1 MPVSIFDLVVL
12 GVVFISAILAAVR
25 GFTREVLAIGAW
37 VAAGLAALFFHPQL
51 VPIVREHISHPIIS
65 LVVAIAAIF
74 LVTLLVVSFLT
85 VRLSDLVLDSRIGAL
100 DRSLGF
106 LFGAARGILI
116 CIIGYQFFAWLVPE
130 KMQPEWAKT
139 ARTRP
144 MLHNAGEGLIA
155 MLPENLDRTISELRK
170 RGTGAADG
178 ETPADAPPAVPPV
191 PPAPVPGQRSDAL
204 GATRHAQD
212 HAAPTLTVR
221 RT

>member
-12 GVVFISAILAAVR
+12 GVVIISAILAAVR

-51 VPIVREHISHPIIS
+51 VPIAREHIGNPTIA
-65 LVVAIAAIF
+65 LVVTIAVIF

-106 LFGAARGILI
+106 LFGAARGVLI

-144 MLHNAGEGLIA
+144 VLHSAGEGLIA
-155 MLPENLDRTISELRK
+155 MLPENLDRTISDLRK
-170 RGTGAADG
+170 RGGGTDNEA
-178 ETPADAPPAVPPV
+178 PADAPPAT
-191 PPAPVPGQRSDAL
+191 PPAPPATVPGQRSDAQ
-204 GATRHAQD
+204 GAGRHALIL
-212 HAAPTLTVR
+212 HSTYARLVSIS
-221 RT
+221 

>member
-37 VAAGLAALFFHPQL
+37 VAAALAALFFHPQL
-51 VPIVREHISHPIIS
+51 LPVVREHITNPTIA
-65 LVVAIAAIF
+65 LVVAIASIF

-106 LFGAARGILI
+106 LFGAARGVLI
-116 CIIGYQFFAWLVPE
+116 CVIGYQFFAWLVPE

-139 ARTRP
+139 ARTRQV
-144 MLHNAGEGLIA
+144 LENAGQGLMA
-155 MLPENLDRTISELRK
+155 MLPENLDRTISDLRK
-170 RGTGAADG
+170 RGNGLPGTDA
-178 ETPADAPPAVPPV
+178 PADAPPPP
-191 PPAPVPGQRSDAL
+191 PPAPLPGQRSDVAPAL
-204 GATRHAQD
+204 QRHALVLDSQS
-212 HAAPTLTVR
+212 ARLVPIS
-221 RT
+221 